1 MIWPTL
7 DSLIEAS
14 LLSMQQP
21 PSLQI
26 ISDPGSSFLK
36 GAGMAHSPSSPA
48 APVES
53 ATGGVLRQVV
63 AASFIGNFVEW
74 FDYAVYGYLATVI
87 ARVFFPES
95 SPTTGL
101 LAAYAVFAISF
112 IIRPI
117 GGLVWG
123 HLGDKIGRRN
133 ALSWS
138 ILIMSVATFCVGLI
152 PGFSQIGYAAPIL
165 LLLIHMVQ
173 GFSASGEYAGA
184 SAFLAEYAP
193 ERKRGLL
200 TSVVPASTA
209 AGLLF
214 GSLLAALL
222 TAVLSTE
229 QLDSWGWRL
238 PFLLAAPLGL
248 IGRYIRFRLEDT
260 PKFQEMERNINVE
273 SNTPLAILF
282 TRHRRAIVIAFG
294 VTCLNAV
301 AFYLLLSYMPTYLSE
316 QLHVDETA
324 SFVIA
329 SITLACY
336 ICFIFG
342 MGALSDR
349 FGRKRV
355 LIAASICF
363 VVGTVPL
370 FSALDAF
377 GLVGIAL
384 IQIVLAAF
392 LTMNDG
398 TLPTFLAE
406 IFPTRVRYSG
416 FAFSFN
422 AANALFGGTAP
433 FVATLLI
440 TLTGSNLAPA
450 WYLVVAALVAMVA
463 MLAARETAQAPLAD

>member
-1 MIWPTL
+1 MTHEPQPNPT
-7 DSLIEAS
+7 E
-14 LLSMQQP
+14 
-21 PSLQI
+21 
-26 ISDPGSSFLK
+26 SS
-36 GAGMAHSPSSPA
+36 GPA
-48 APVES
+48 TS
-53 ATGGVLRQVV
+53 GVLRHVV
-63 AASFIGNFVEW
+63 TASFIGNFVEW

-87 ARVFFPES
+87 AQVFFPES

-101 LAAYAVFAISF
+101 LATFAVFAISF
-112 IIRPI
+112 IVRPV

-123 HLGDKIGRRN
+123 HFGDKIGRRN
-133 ALSWS
+133 ALSLS
-138 ILIMSVATFCVGLI
+138 ILIMSAATFCVGLI
-152 PGFSQIGYAAPIL
+152 PGFHQIGYAAPV
-165 LLLIHMVQ
+165 LLLIIRMVQ

-193 ERKRGLL
+193 DRRRGLL

-222 TAVLSTE
+222 TAVLSTD
-229 QLDSWGWRL
+229 QLNGWGWRL

-248 IGRYIRFRLEDT
+248 IGRYIRLRLEDT
-260 PKFQEMERNINVE
+260 PKFQELEHKINVE
-273 SNTPLAILF
+273 SNTPLSILF
-282 TRHRRAIVIAFG
+282 TRYRREILIAFG

-301 AFYLLLSYMPTYLSE
+301 GFYLILSYMPTYLSE
-316 QLHVDETA
+316 QLHVGHTA

-329 SITLACY
+329 SITLAGY
-336 ICFIFG
+336 IVFIFG

-363 VVGTVPL
+363 AVGTVPL
-370 FSALDAF
+370 FGALGVV

-422 AANALFGGTAP
+422 TANALFGGTAP

-440 TLTGSNLAPA
+440 KLTGSNLAPA
-450 WYLVVAALVAMVA
+450 WYLAAAALVAMAA
-463 MLAARETAQAPLAD
+463 MAMARETARAPLAD

>member
-1 MIWPTL
+1 MTH
-7 DSLIEAS
+7 
-14 LLSMQQP
+14 
-21 PSLQI
+21 
-26 ISDPGSSFLK
+26 
-36 GAGMAHSPSSPA
+36 HSSSPA
-48 APVES
+48 TPVAS
-53 ATGGVLRQVV
+53 ATTDGVLRHVV
-63 AASFIGNFVEW
+63 VASFIGNFVEW

-87 ARVFFPES
+87 AHVFFPDS

-101 LAAYAVFAISF
+101 LATYAVFAISF
-112 IIRPI
+112 IIRPV

-123 HLGDKIGRRN
+123 HFGDKIGRRS
-133 ALSWS
+133 ALSYS
-138 ILIMSVATFCVGLI
+138 ILIMTAATFCVGLI
-152 PGFSQIGYAAPIL
+152 PSFHLIGYAAPV
-165 LLLIHMVQ
+165 LLLIIRMVQ

-193 ERKRGLL
+193 DRRRGLL

-229 QLDSWGWRL
+229 QLHTWGWRL

-248 IGRYIRFRLEDT
+248 IGRYIRLRLEDT

-273 SNTPLAILF
+273 SNTPLSILF
-282 TRHRRAIVIAFG
+282 TKHRRAIVVAFG

-301 AFYLLLSYMPTYLSE
+301 GFYLILSYMPTYLSE
-316 QLHVDETA
+316 QLHIAETA

-336 ICFIFG
+336 IFFIFG

-363 VVGTVPL
+363 AVGTVPL
-370 FSALDAF
+370 FNALGAV

-384 IQIVLAAF
+384 IQIVLALF

-433 FVATLLI
+433 FIATLLI
-440 TLTGSNLAPA
+440 KLTGSNLAPA
-450 WYLVVAALVAMVA
+450 WYLVAAALVAMAA